1 MSSSFKSV
9 IGSKN
14 DVNSPSANGHIHGV
28 TNTGADDDLEM
39 VYRANKANK
48 AVVDDGPLDNST
60 ENKKMSKI
68 ADAIDKTSRALFPL
82 AFVAYNIFY
91 WTYY

>member
-1 MSSSFKSV
+1 MSASLRSV
-9 IGSKN
+9 IGSKR
-14 DVNSPSANGHIHGV
+14 DVNSTSANGHIHGV
-28 TNTGADDDLEM
+28 TNTGSDNDLEM

-60 ENKKMSKI
+60 QSKKMSKI
-68 ADAIDKTSRALFPL
+68 ADAIDNTSRVLFPL
-82 AFVAYNIFY
+82 AFIVYNIFY